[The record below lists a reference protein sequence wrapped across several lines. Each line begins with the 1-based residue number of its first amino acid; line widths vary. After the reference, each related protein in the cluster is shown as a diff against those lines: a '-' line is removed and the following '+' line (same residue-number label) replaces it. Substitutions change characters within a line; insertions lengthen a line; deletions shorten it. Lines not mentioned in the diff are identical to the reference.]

1 LAYSSRYA
9 GSTPAASTHP
19 FATYFLKKPATFA
32 SRPDYWLRWQ
42 SDRFRPKTEW
52 SGQRVWPQYLIPV
65 LAGKTFAVD
74 GDIMLTL
81 TSNGVT
87 YRYYY
92 TSPEALSTWLEWL
105 QRQTAISQAA

>member
-1 LAYSSRYA
+1 
-9 GSTPAASTHP
+9 
-19 FATYFLKKPATFA
+19 
-32 SRPDYWLRWQ
+32 
-42 SDRFRPKTEW
+42 
-52 SGQRVWPQYLIPV
+52 